1 MTGRPHAPGRWRK
14 REKMKN
20 TAVKTNA
27 IRLLTQKK
35 AVFKTLCY
43 EPPENAFSG
52 TEVAAILGKDPAKVF
67 KTLVTT
73 GKSGEHYV
81 FMIPVAAELD
91 LKKAAEAAGEKNIAM
106 LKAKDLLGLTG
117 YVHGGCSPVGMK
129 KQFVSFMDKSAQ
141 EQDTIVLSGG
151 KVGVHIEITPAEL
164 RRAVPFSVAELT

>member
-1 MTGRPHAPGRWRK
+1 
-14 REKMKN
+14 MKGA
-20 TAVKTNA
+20 AVKTNA

-35 AVFKTLCY
+35 AVFQTLCY
-43 EPPENAFSG
+43 EPPENVLSG
-52 TEVAAILGKDPAKVF
+52 VEVAAILGKAPAKVF

-81 FMIPVAAELD
+81 FMIPVTVELD

-117 YVHGGCSPVGMK
+117 YIHGGCSPVGMK
-129 KQFVSFMDKSAQ
+129 KQFVTFLDRSAQ

-151 KVGVHIEITPAEL
+151 KIGVHIEITPDEL
-164 RRAVPFSVAELT
+164 RKAVPFTAAELTG

>member
-1 MTGRPHAPGRWRK
+1 
-14 REKMKN
+14 MKS

-35 AVFKTLCY
+35 AMFQVISY
-43 EPPENAFSG
+43 EPPEQVLTGA
-52 TEVAAILGKDPAKVF
+52 EVAAILGKAPAKVF

-73 GKSGEHYV
+73 GRSGEHYV
-81 FMIPVAAELD
+81 FMIPVTAELD

-129 KQFVSFMDKSAQ
+129 KQFVTFLDKSAL
-141 EQDTIVLSGG
+141 EQGAIVLSGG
-151 KVGVHIEITPAEL
+151 KIGVHIEITPDEL
-164 RRAVPFSVAELT
+164 RKAVPFTIAELTG

>member
-1 MTGRPHAPGRWRK
+1 
-14 REKMKN
+14 MKG

-27 IRLLTQKK
+27 IRILTQKK
-35 AVFKTLCY
+35 TQFEVIRY
-43 EPPENAFSG
+43 EPDRVLSG
-52 TEVAAILGKDPAKVF
+52 TEVAAILGKDPATVF

-129 KQFVSFMDKSAQ
+129 KQLVSFIDKSA
-141 EQDTIVLSGG
+141 EDYDTIILSGG
-151 KVGVHIEITPAEL
+151 KIGVHIEIAPAEL
-164 RRAVPFSVAELT
+164 RKAVPFSVAQLTV

>member
-1 MTGRPHAPGRWRK
+1 
-14 REKMKN
+14 MKN
-20 TAVKTNA
+20 AAVKTNV
-27 IRLLTQKK
+27 IRILTQKK
-35 AVFKTLCY
+35 AQFGVISY
-43 EPPENAFSG
+43 ETDHVLNG
-52 TEVAAILGKDPAKVF
+52 VEVAAILGKAPEKVF

-129 KQFVSFMDKSAQ
+129 KQLVSFIDKSAA
-141 EQDTIVLSGG
+141 DHDAVILSGG
-151 KVGVHIEITPAEL
+151 KIGVHIEIALDEL
-164 RRAVPFSVAELT
+164 RKAVPFSIAQLTT

>member
-1 MTGRPHAPGRWRK
+1 
-14 REKMKN
+14 MKN

-35 AVFKTLCY
+35 AVFQTLCY
-43 EPPENAFSG
+43 EPPENGLSG
-52 TEVAAILGKDPAKVF
+52 TEVAAILDKDPAKVF

-81 FMIPVAAELD
+81 FMVPVAAELD

-129 KQFVSFMDKSAQ
+129 KQFVSFIDKSA
-141 EQDTIVLSGG
+141 EKHDAVVLSGG
-151 KVGVHIEITPAEL
+151 KIGVHIEIAPDEL
-164 RRAVPFSVAELT
+164 QKAVPFEAAELTC